1 MVKELFE
8 MMPTIY
14 GREDEVEMLPIMK
27 ENGIKLI
34 IYGAGNGGKFLVA
47 WIKHIYKIVPDL
59 IVDRQPMVDYIDEI
73 PVISCDEFKKSKVK
87 EKFIVMI
94 TIAQYYEDKGINDE
108 INEVIK
114 EAGKDTEYIICR
126 VDNVLAPYNLMRYH
140 YIKEYAE
147 LFERTYGWLADDVSK
162 ETMEFYLR
170 TIVLGEKYSG
180 ITIPEQYKYW
190 GMESE
195 KEAFFKLSEEEVLL
209 NVGAAMGDTVYQYLK
224 CRNPYKKI
232 IAVEASK
239 EVYEKLKRNLGFLD
253 NDVLEKIQADNY
265 FLGRDGKTIDNLYSD
280 EDISL
285 INMDIEGA
293 ELSVLK
299 TAVNII
305 RKNRPVLSICVYHK
319 MEDLVEIPTWIRGNV
334 DDYIFILRKYPS
346 RWGVNRWNALD
357 NIELVLYAIPKERA
371 NLHL

>member
-8 MMPTIY
+8 MTPTIY

-59 IVDRQPMVDYIDEI
+59 IVDRQPIVDYIDEI

-170 TIVLGEKYSG
+170 TIILGEKYSG

-190 GMESE
+190 GMESD
-195 KEAFFKLSEEEVLL
+195 KEVLFELSDEEVLL
-209 NVGAAMGDTVYQYLK
+209 NVGAAKGDTVYQYLK
-224 CRNPYKKI
+224 CRNPFKKI

-239 EVYEKLKRNLGFLD
+239 DVYEKLNKNLSFLG
-253 NDVLEKIQADNY
+253 NDVLEKIRADNY
-265 FLGRDGKTIDNLYSD
+265 FLGRDGKTIDNLYGD

-299 TAVNII
+299 TAVDTI

-319 MEDLVEIPTWIRGNV
+319 MEDLVEIPAWIRENV

-357 NIELVLYAIPKERA
+357 SIELVLYAIPKERA
-371 NLHL
+371 RLS